1 MVVFLNIVFLLALVF
16 WVGGMFFFSFAAAP
30 SIFKVLPR
38 ELAGDVVADIFP
50 KYYLVSYICGS
61 LVLFVLLFKKYL
73 FESAGQFVNLN
84 LVLVVLMLGF
94 SVYAGEVIRPQA
106 SEIKQEIRS
115 VETGSEKYIKLDK
128 SFKSIHF
135 RSVICNIIVFIF
147 GIAIIVINAYN
158 YRVIE

>member
-1 MVVFLNIVFLLALVF
+1 MSLALNIIFLLSLVF
-16 WVGGMFFFSFAAAP
+16 WIGGMFFFSFAAAP

-50 KYYLVSYICGS
+50 KYYLISYICGF
-61 LVLFVLLFKKYL
+61 LILLILLTKKIF
-73 FESAGQFVNLN
+73 FESAGHFINLN
-84 LVLVVLMLGF
+84 LVLVILMLGF

-115 VETGSEKYIKLDK
+115 VEPGSEKYKKLDNI
-128 SFKSIHF
+128 FKSIHF

>member
-1 MVVFLNIVFLLALVF
+1 MVFVLNIIFLLSIVF

-30 SIFKVLPR
+30 SIFNVLPR

-61 LVLFVLLFKKYL
+61 LVLIVMLLKKYL
-73 FESAGQFVNLN
+73 FESAGQFANLN
-84 LVLVVLMLGF
+84 LVLIVLMLGF

-115 VETGSEKYIKLDK
+115 VDSGSEKYIKLDK
-128 SFKSIHF
+128 SFKSIHL